1 MSSVGGTG
9 SGSKPAGPVVRYRFT
24 VSTPDNRRLTSAVAT
39 VLLPPYL
46 DGAQWS
52 KARMEPG
59 EKAVLSVK
67 APGREGETIAFVLER
82 NGTKGWEGLGSAS
95 ATVKDG
101 KAEIAHEMPSL
112 PPPEGEAAHHEIRFR
127 ACSTDGQELLSH
139 PVQLVPKPPEAMLL
153 TLGTPHFGH
162 ARYTAGDVAGLSVPA
177 HGADGQSVRFVV
189 EKKQGDKWEVAQEL
203 RGIVEKGMA
212 SAIWAIPPLEAPAG
226 AKAEGGAKKEAP
238 KPAQYRFQAIADFAH
253 SVSEPVEVA
262 PAALVELTA
271 AEWASVHPDLG
282 PSFDHDDDAVMRVQV
297 SGKAEG
303 RRILFA
309 VQRKDGENW
318 KPYANAFGVVRQ
330 GVAQASV
337 RVRHPAQLK
346 GPPEG
351 DETAETPPLELRFEA
366 DFA

>member
-1 MSSVGGTG
+1 MSSVGGSGG
-9 SGSKPAGPVVRYRFT
+9 SSKPARPVVRYRFT

-67 APGREGETIAFVLER
+67 APGREGETISFVLER
-82 NGTKGWEGLGSAS
+82 SGPKGWEGLGSAS
-95 ATVKDG
+95 ATVKEG
-101 KAEIAHEMPSL
+101 RAEVSHEMPSL

-139 PVQLVPKPPEAMLL
+139 AVQLVPKPPEIMLL
-153 TLGTPHFGH
+153 TLGAAHFGH
-162 ARYTAGDVAGLSVPA
+162 ARYTAGEVAGLSVPA
-177 HGADGQSVRFVV
+177 HGADGHSVRFVV
-189 EKKQGDKWEVAQEL
+189 EKKQGEKWEVAQEL
-203 RGIVEKGMA
+203 RGVVEKGVA
-212 SAIWAIPPLEAPAG
+212 NAIWAIPPLEPAG
-226 AKAEGGAKKEAP
+226 AKAEGGATEP
-238 KPAQYRFQAIADFAH
+238 EPAQFRFQAIADFAH

-262 PAALVELTA
+262 PAPPIELIA
-271 AEWASVHPDLG
+271 AEWASVHPELG
-282 PSFDHDDDAVMRVQV
+282 AAFDHDDDALMRVRV

-309 VQRKDGENW
+309 VQRKDGESW

-337 RVRHPAQLK
+337 RVRHPAQLQ
-346 GPPEG
+346 GAAEG
-351 DETAETPPLELRFEA
+351 GEKAETPPLELRFEA